1 MTHTLQEAIELRR
14 EKGHTD
20 AEIINYLVQRAER
33 KEELLNFYKKR
44 GSDLK
49 EALVQSQFESGRR
62 VRVKVDNIIRTC
74 WGNYLYHKNTRY
86 FYDGKMKAWVKDPN
100 KNSLLQHNVEHL
112 PGKFHVEV
120 ILPDEEMPRKW
131 EGVAV
136 GNLLGKRLLAVEKD
150 GMWINSDDTFIITKK
165 ENKNA

>member
-1 MTHTLQEAIELRR
+1 MNKSLQEAIELRR
-14 EKGHTD
+14 SKGQSD
-20 AEIINYLVQRAER
+20 AEIVDYLLKRSDR
-33 KEELLNFYKKR
+33 KEEHLTYYKNR
-44 GSDLK
+44 ASELK
-49 EALVQSQFESGRR
+49 SALIQAQFESGRR
-62 VRVKVDNIIRTC
+62 VKVTVDNIIRTC

-86 FYDGKMKAWVKDPN
+86 VYDGKLKAWVKDPS
-100 KNSLLQHNVEHL
+100 KNSLLQHNIKHL

-136 GNLLGKRLLAVEKD
+136 GNLFGKRLLAVEKD

-165 ENKNA
+165 EKNNA

>member
-1 MTHTLQEAIELRR
+1 MSQSLQEAIELRR
-14 EKGHTD
+14 SKGHTD
-20 AEIINYLVQRAER
+20 AEIINYLVQRTER

-44 GSDLK
+44 GSELK
-49 EALVQSQFESGRR
+49 DALVQSQFESGRR
-62 VRVKVDNIIRTC
+62 VKVTVDNIIRTC

-136 GNLLGKRLLAVEKD
+136 GNLFGKRLLAVEKD
-150 GMWINSDDTFIITKK
+150 GMWINSDDTFLIIKK
-165 ENKNA
+165 EKKNA

>member
-1 MTHTLQEAIELRR
+1 MTQTLKEAIEIRR
-14 EKGHTD
+14 RKGHAD
-20 AEIINYLVQRAER
+20 EEIINYLLQRAER
-33 KEELLNFYKKR
+33 KEELLNYYKKQC
-44 GSDLK
+44 SELK
-49 EALVQSQFESGRR
+49 DALVQSQFESGRR
-62 VRVKVDNIIRTC
+62 VKVTVDNIIRTC

-86 FYDGKMKAWVKDPN
+86 VYDGKLKAWVKDPS
-100 KNSLLQHNVEHL
+100 KNSLLQHNIKHL

-120 ILPDEEMPRKW
+120 ILPDEDMPRKW

-165 ENKNA
+165 ENINA